1 VTPIPDLGRY
11 LCGRW
16 QIARDLVD
24 RARNVVGTFSGIA
37 TVIAQDATT
46 LHYVEEGTVDFDG
59 YRGEAVRRY
68 SYDLRDDGSAMVRFA
83 DGRDF
88 HVLDLRAGVARARH
102 DCGDDVYLGR
112 IRARSIDRL
121 ETRWRVTGP
130 GRDLVL
136 VTQFQRLD

>member
-1 VTPIPDLGRY
+1 VIPIPDLGRY

-16 QIARDLVD
+16 QITRDLVD
-24 RARNVVGTFSGIA
+24 RARGANGTFSGIA

-46 LHYVEEGTVDFDG
+46 LRYVEDGKVSFDG
-59 YRGEAVRRY
+59 YVGDAVRAYR
-68 SYDLRDDGSAMVRFA
+68 YDLFDGERAMVRFA

-88 HVLDLRAGVARARH
+88 HPLDLRTGVFRARH

-112 IRARSIDRL
+112 IRARSADQL

-130 GRDLVL
+130 GRDLLL
-136 VTQFQRLD
+136 VTQLQRLA